1 LHGISEGPRTWDNA
15 GMAILL
21 PADLDLSKL
30 PHSERRV
37 CESLMAGLDDSWYV
51 IPSVPIVDDGK
62 DGEIDVILVSAEAGV
77 FVMEVKG
84 GTIRLENGKWFQND
98 HEMKKSP
105 SDQVTRNKHL
115 LLNRLKRVRV
125 PVPYVQHLLAFPDV
139 ANIPEV
145 GLGPDVPHEIV
156 FGHNELSY
164 PREALAALAHP
175 SHKFLSP
182 DTMSRFLHALHPQI
196 TLDSREA
203 GLAPVAMKRIDD
215 ATRSH
220 IMNLANLDMT
230 QRVLITGGAGTGK
243 TWLIEEWAKRAAD
256 RNERTCLICFN
267 KPIADHLQR
276 QLDGTSVTVGTYH
289 DVIRRLLEPFADFD
303 VPEGA
308 GKEFWDHVPTQR
320 LFDRRNEVG
329 APFDTI
335 IIDEFQ
341 DMRHHWMPSI
351 EMLLDPD
358 GPRRLLL
365 VADPSQDIYVND
377 WQVPIVDVMLPLEF
391 NLRSAKPVAEVVH
404 RLGGPRPMPNALGTF
419 PVLHWKAGGIKEI
432 RKRVATTLEMLT
444 EVHGVPFSQIAV
456 LTVSRDLRDQLLEPG
471 DPKLEL
477 PLVRWEDRI
486 EEAALCETIHR
497 GKGLEKAAVIIVD
510 NSDEPKEQLVYIG
523 ASRAMWSLTMI
534 GQEPLAHLCGI
545 DVNSA
550 AESRAYQTASGQIVS
565 SSD

>member
-1 LHGISEGPRTWDNA
+1 MHEVPTRLRTWDNA

-21 PADLDLSKL
+21 PADLDLTKL
-30 PHSERRV
+30 PHSEKRV
-37 CESLMAGLDDSWYV
+37 CQSFVDGLDDSWFV
-51 IPSVPIVDDGK
+51 IPSVPVVDDGN

-77 FVMEVKG
+77 FVVEVKG
-84 GTIRLENGKWFQND
+84 GIIRIENGKWFQND

-125 PVPYVQHLLAFPDV
+125 PMPYVQHLLAFPDV
-139 ANIPEV
+139 ANVPEV

-164 PREALAALAHP
+164 PREALTSLAHP
-175 SHKFLSP
+175 SHIFLSP
-182 DTMSRFLHALHPQI
+182 DTMARFLHALHPQI
-196 TLDSREA
+196 TLDSRAA

-220 IMNLANLDMT
+220 IMNLANLDKT
-230 QRVLITGGAGTGK
+230 RRVLITGGAGTGK

-256 RNERTCLICFN
+256 RGERTCLICFN

-276 QLDGTSVTVGTYH
+276 QLDGTSVMVGTYH
-289 DVIRRLLEPFADFD
+289 DVVRRLLEPFVDYD
-303 VPEGA
+303 VPPNA
-308 GKEFWDHVPTQR
+308 GEEFWGHVPTQM
-320 LFDRRNEVG
+320 LVDHADVVG
-329 APFDTI
+329 TPFDTV

-341 DMRHHWMPSI
+341 DVRHHWLPSI
-351 EMLLDPD
+351 EMLLDPN
-358 GPRRLLL
+358 GPQRLLM
-365 VADPSQDIYVND
+365 VADPSQDIYVKD
-377 WQVPIVDVMLPLEF
+377 WLEPDVDVMLPLEF

-404 RLGGPRPMPNALGTF
+404 HLGGPKPMPNALGTF
-419 PVLHWKAGGIKEI
+419 PVLHWRAGGIKEI
-432 RKRVATTLEMLT
+432 RKRVAATLEMLT

-456 LTVSRDLRDQLLEPG
+456 LTASRELRDQLLTP
-471 DPKLEL
+471 DDSKDAL
-477 PLVRWEDRI
+477 PLVRWEDRN

-510 NSDEPKEQLVYIG
+510 NSDEPRQQLVYIG

-534 GQEPLAHLCGI
+534 GKDSLAQLCGI
-545 DVNSA
+545 AANSA
-550 AESRAYQTASGQIVS
+550 TESRAYQTLPSP
-565 SSD
+565 D